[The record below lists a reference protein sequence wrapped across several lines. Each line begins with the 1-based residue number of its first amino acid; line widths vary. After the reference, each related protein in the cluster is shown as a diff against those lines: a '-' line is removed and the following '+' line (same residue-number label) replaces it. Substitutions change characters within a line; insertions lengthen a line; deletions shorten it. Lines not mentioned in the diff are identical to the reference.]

1 MAQQT
6 RVELIKERLN
16 AAFSPLYLDVVDE
29 SHKHAGHAG
38 ARSGGGHF
46 AVTVVADA
54 FVGKGLLARHRMV
67 YDALGEAMRTE
78 IHALSLK
85 ALAPEEFPNP

>member
-1 MAQQT
+1 MTAQT
-6 RVELIKERLN
+6 RTDLIRERLT
-16 AAFSPLYLDVVDE
+16 AALSPRQVEIVDE

-46 AVTVVADA
+46 AVTIVADA
-54 FVGKGLLARHRMV
+54 FAGKSLLQRHRMV
-67 YDALGEAMRTE
+67 YDALGDAMHTE

-85 ALAPEEFPNP
+85 ALTPDEVSNP